1 MVERGK
7 NVLAYTQSQVTP
19 LLQQLVE
26 ITKAKKDEAKD
37 GAADAANKVNG
48 DN

>member
-1 MVERGK
+1 MVDRGK
-7 NVLAYTQSQVTP
+7 NVLAYTQSQVAP
-19 LLQQLVE
+19 LFQQLLE

-48 DN
+48 SE